1 MNDEELAS
9 AINEVRNLE
18 GSNFDKGYA
27 GAPLFCKLEGIGPQ
41 DLLKI
46 IAIDLSK
53 PDTDVEFNEGAQ
65 QWCAEQIAEHLK

>member
-1 MNDEELAS
+1 MNHDELVS

-46 IAIDLSK
+46 IAIDMA
-53 PDTDVEFNEGAQ
+53 TDGDKEYNEGATK
-65 QWCAEQIAEHLK
+65 WCHEQLGGVQ